1 MLRRIEK
8 TSSINNEE
16 LVKSPI

>member
-1 MLRRIEK
+1 MVTK
-8 TSSINNEE
+8 NGQVNFNE